1 MLATIGSVALVG
13 LEPYR
18 VRVECSAGGGLPGFK
33 VVGLPDT
40 AVREASHRVS
50 SAIKRTKDLDAIG
63 ESSIVLNL
71 APAALRKTGSGY
83 DLPMALTALAA
94 TGQLDV
100 ELLDRV
106 YAFGELGLD
115 GRTRDVPGV
124 LPVANAV
131 RKFGGERL
139 FVPRRSAVEASLVEG
154 IRIVPVGDLE
164 EAVEV
169 LKGERAVRDVDPVTR
184 EIEESPPDLLD
195 VRGQQVA
202 RRALEIAAAGGHHVL
217 MVGPPG
223 CGKSMLAHRL
233 PSILPRLELDAAL
246 EVASIHSIAGSR
258 APDAPLSTVPPVEEP
273 HHSASTAGL
282 IGGGAGIPRPG
293 AVSLAHRG
301 VLFLD
306 ELLEVPRN
314 VLDALREPLE
324 SGRIT
329 ITRAEAQVRYP
340 ARVLLVAAT
349 NPCPCGFLGASGRA
363 CRCRPD
369 QIARYRSRL
378 SGPLLDRIDL
388 QIELR
393 PVERDRLIGPPDGEP
408 SELVAKR
415 VLAAREVAAERW
427 GSGRL
432 VRDASPEEVRA
443 TCEPGVVER
452 LARAMDRMGMSA
464 RGFDRSLRVARTI
477 ADLAGDGTVRREH
490 VDEAVAY
497 RLVSLGEGP

>member
-1 MLATIGSVALVG
+1 MLATVGSVALVG

-18 VRVECSAGGGLPGFK
+18 VRVECSTSGGLPGFR
-33 VVGLPDT
+33 VVGLPDS
-40 AVREASHRVS
+40 AVREAGKRVS
-50 SAIKRTKDLDAIG
+50 TAIRRTKGLTAIG
-63 ESSIVLNL
+63 EISLVLNL
-71 APAALRKTGSGY
+71 APAALRKSGSGY
-83 DLPMALTALAA
+83 DLPMALAALAA
-94 TGQLDV
+94 TGQLDIG
-100 ELLDRV
+100 LLKGV
-106 YAFGELGLD
+106 FAFGELGLD
-115 GRTRDVPGV
+115 GTTRDVAGV

-131 RKFGGERL
+131 QRFGGRRL
-139 FVPRRSAVEASLVEG
+139 VVPVRSAVEASLVDDLQ
-154 IRIVPVGDLE
+154 IVPVADLE

-169 LKGERAVRDVDPVTR
+169 LKGQRGVRHVDPVTHSS
-184 EIEESPPDLLD
+184 EESPPDLID

-233 PSILPRLELDAAL
+233 PSILPRLDLHDAL
-246 EVASIHSIAGSR
+246 EVASIHSIAGCR

-282 IGGGAGIPRPG
+282 IGGGAGVPRPG

-329 ITRAEAQVRYP
+329 LTRAEAQVRYP

-349 NPCPCGFLGASGRA
+349 NPCPCGHLGGSRRP

-369 QIARYRSRL
+369 QVDRYRSRL

-388 QIELR
+388 QLELR
-393 PVERDRLIGPPDGEP
+393 PVDRDRLIGPPDGEP
-408 SELVAKR
+408 SHVVARR
-415 VLAAREVAAERW
+415 VLAARGVAAERW
-427 GSGRL
+427 GEGAL
-432 VRDASPEEVRA
+432 VRDASPEQVRA
-443 TCEPGVVER
+443 TCGSGVVER
-452 LARAMDRMGMSA
+452 LARAMEQMGMSA

-477 ADLAGDGTVRREH
+477 ADLAGAETVAKEH

-497 RLVSLGEGP
+497 RLIDRSVAA